1 VETNHELR
9 AYCTSL
15 IPGAL
20 AYARFDDVP
29 AHSRFD
35 VALLM
40 GNGLGVFGDE
50 TATRHQLQR
59 LLGLLVEGGCVLI
72 ETGNFSTG
80 SFRTVQHEIEY
91 GGIVDGPFSWGY
103 ATHQWL
109 QREVVAAGF
118 EIVSLTH
125 SYGPGPFFIL
135 HAKKCA

>member
-1 VETNHELR
+1 VETNQELR
-9 AYCTSL
+9 DYCISL

-29 AHSRFD
+29 ADSRFD
-35 VALLM
+35 LALLM

-59 LLGLLVEGGCVLI
+59 LLGLLAEGGCVLI

-80 SFRTVQHEIEY
+80 SFRTVLHEIEY

-103 ATHQWL
+103 ATREWL
-109 QREVVAAGF
+109 QGELVAAGF
-118 EIVSLTH
+118 DIVSLTH
-125 SYGPGPFFIL
+125 SYGAGPFFIL